1 MSKKNIIYKLF
12 TIVLCAALL
21 VSCGSNSVQKTD
33 GTSEATA
40 NTGSDAVG
48 SNAVNITKAVAITSE
63 MVSYDSDDY
72 YSDWESQ
79 NPNYFKLDGTSIDSS
94 GSGAVVEGGNITII
108 AAGVYVISGK
118 LDNGRIIV
126 DVQNKEAVRLVLNGM
141 DITCTD
147 NAPIYV
153 KNAGKVIISLQ
164 DGTQNYVTDGE
175 KYTFTDAE
183 AEENEPD
190 AAIFSK
196 DNLTINGTGTLTVH
210 GNFNNGI
217 KSKDDLKITG
227 GNINIYS
234 VDDGLTGRDMV
245 LVKDGSI
252 NIEAEGDGIKA
263 TNDEDESNGYVA
275 IEGGTFDIKAGADGI
290 QAATSVLITNG
301 KFNLITGGGS
311 VNGTNKGGGDMQNKF
326 GNREGNTTVSST
338 EDESQSAKGIKALSN
353 ITINGGTFV
362 LDSSD
367 DAIHSNNSITIVGGD
382 ITINSGDDGIH
393 ADSSIAIKGGKINIV
408 KSYEGIESLLISVSD
423 GEIHVVSSDDGINIS
438 GGNDGSSVNGRPGQ
452 NNFGSSGSGRLDI
465 NGGYIGIDATGDGVD
480 ANGSVYMT
488 AGTVAVSG
496 PTSSG
501 NGALDYDGVFEMSG
515 GFIVAE
521 GSSGMV
527 QAPSEQSTQYS
538 LVMSFSNVQ
547 QAGTIIHIEDG
558 KGGNVATFAPA
569 KNYQTVVVCSPQL
582 KKDTEYVVYS
592 GGTSSGSLL
601 DGLYTEGVYQAGTK
615 ITDFKVSDNITW
627 LSETGVTTGMSAN
640 PGFGGNAGK
649 PPKGRR

>member
-40 NTGSDAVG
+40 NTGSDTVG
-48 SNAVNITKAVAITSE
+48 SNAVNITKTVAITSE

-353 ITINGGTFV
+353 ITINGGT
-362 LDSSD
+362 
-367 DAIHSNNSITIVGGD
+367 
-382 ITINSGDDGIH
+382 
-393 ADSSIAIKGGKINIV
+393 
-408 KSYEGIESLLISVSD
+408 
-423 GEIHVVSSDDGINIS
+423 
-438 GGNDGSSVNGRPGQ
+438 
-452 NNFGSSGSGRLDI
+452 
-465 NGGYIGIDATGDGVD
+465 
-480 ANGSVYMT
+480 
-488 AGTVAVSG
+488 
-496 PTSSG
+496 
-501 NGALDYDGVFEMSG
+501 
-515 GFIVAE
+515 
-521 GSSGMV
+521 
-527 QAPSEQSTQYS
+527 
-538 LVMSFSNVQ
+538 
-547 QAGTIIHIEDG
+547 
-558 KGGNVATFAPA
+558 
-569 KNYQTVVVCSPQL
+569 L
-582 KKDTEYVVYS
+582 KPRQIRS
-592 GGTSSGSLL
+592 
-601 DGLYTEGVYQAGTK
+601 
-615 ITDFKVSDNITW
+615 W
-627 LSETGVTTGMSAN
+627 LN
-640 PGFGGNAGK
+640 
-649 PPKGRR
+649 